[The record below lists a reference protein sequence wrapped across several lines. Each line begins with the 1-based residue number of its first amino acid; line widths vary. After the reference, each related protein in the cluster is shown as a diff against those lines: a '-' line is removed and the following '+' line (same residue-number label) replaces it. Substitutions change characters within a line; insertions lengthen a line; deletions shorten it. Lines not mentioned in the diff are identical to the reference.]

1 MPIISMFYG
10 IVVMMFFD
18 DCRRHK
24 KPHIHVEYQKHQAVI
39 TISDGKLLR
48 GSLPPA
54 KLKLVAAWIE
64 IHHDELMADWALAAR
79 KESIF
84 KIEPL
89 K

>member
-10 IVVMMFFD
+10 IVVLMFFD
-18 DCRRHK
+18 DVRRHK
-24 KPHIHVEYQKHQAVI
+24 KPHIHVEYQDHEAVI
-39 TISDGKLLR
+39 SIPEGNVLR
-48 GSLPPA
+48 GSLPQA

-64 IHHDELMADWALAAR
+64 IHREELLADWALAAR
-79 KESIF
+79 KESVF

>member
-10 IVVMMFFD
+10 IVVMMYFD
-18 DCRRHK
+18 DCRKHR
-24 KPHIHVEYQKHQAVI
+24 KPHLHVEYQDQQAVI
-39 TISDGKLLR
+39 SLPEGKILR

-64 IHHDELMADWALAAR
+64 IHRDAIMADWSLAAR
-79 KESIF
+79 KEPVF